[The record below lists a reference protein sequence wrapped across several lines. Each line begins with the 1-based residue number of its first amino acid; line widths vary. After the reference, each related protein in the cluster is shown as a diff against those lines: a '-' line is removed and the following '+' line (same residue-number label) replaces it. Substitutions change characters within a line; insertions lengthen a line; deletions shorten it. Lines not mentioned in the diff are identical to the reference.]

1 MKRQFRGSSMI
12 LSGVLLGMVSAY
24 LIWRYLTELDALRKE
39 NWKQVVVAT
48 TNIKPHTVIARNMI
62 TLTQYPRENIA
73 ADAVTDIRAVEGRVA
88 HDSIK
93 PQDQIR
99 TSDLVPHGHF
109 FDLSDEIA
117 PGKRATTISANEVN
131 SVGNTIM
138 PGNRVDVLVSYHD
151 PIINHEVTVPVLQ
164 NVRVLAVD
172 KGVTQPADGRGA
184 STSVTMEIPP
194 EEGVLLTVA
203 DRAGALR
210 VMLRT
215 AGDDQVI
222 TTGPTSSED
231 IIGKRRNLILEA
243 LTGVETN
250 RVVATQKPRH
260 IVMYSGTISRIVS
273 PDE

>member
-1 MKRQFRGSSMI
+1 MI

-24 LIWRYLTELDALRKE
+24 LIWRYLTQLDAMRKE
-39 NWKQVVVAT
+39 NWRQVVVAIAD
-48 TNIKPHTVIARNMI
+48 IKPHTIIARNMI
-62 TLTQYPRENIA
+62 TLTLYPSENIA
-73 ADAVTDIRAVEGRVA
+73 KDAVTDIRAVEGRVA
-88 HDSIK
+88 RDSIK

-99 TSDLVPHGHF
+99 TSDLVPQGHF
-109 FDLSDEIA
+109 LDLSDEIA
-117 PGKRATTISANEVN
+117 PGKRAITIGANEVN

-184 STSVTMEIPP
+184 STSMTLEIPP

-203 DRAGALR
+203 DRTGALR

-222 TTGPTSSED
+222 TTGPTSPED
-231 IIGKRRNLILEA
+231 ILGNRRSVILEA

-250 RVVATQKPRH
+250 RVVVAQKHRT

-273 PDE
+273 QDE

>member
-1 MKRQFRGSSMI
+1 MI

-24 LIWRYLTELDALRKE
+24 LIWRYLTQLDAMRKE
-39 NWKQVVVAT
+39 NWKQVVVAIT
-48 TNIKPHTVIARNMI
+48 DIKPHTVIARNMI
-62 TLTQYPRENIA
+62 TVTLYPRENIA
-73 ADAVTDIRAVEGRVA
+73 TDAVTDIRAIEGRVA
-88 HDSIK
+88 RDWIK
-93 PQDQIR
+93 PQSQIH

-109 FDLSDEIA
+109 LDLSDEIA
-117 PGKRATTISANEVN
+117 PGKRAITIGANEVN

-172 KGVTQPADGRGA
+172 KGVTQPADGHGA
-184 STSVTMEIPP
+184 STSMTMEIPP

-203 DRAGALR
+203 DRTGALR
-210 VMLRT
+210 VMLRK

-222 TTGPTSSED
+222 TTGPTSPED
-231 IIGKRRNLILEA
+231 ILGRRRSLILEA

-250 RVVATQKPRH
+250 RVVATQKRH
-260 IVMYSGTISRIVS
+260 PLIIYAGTISRIV
-273 PDE
+273 PLDE